1 MPNQTVVSN
10 STPIIALL
18 KIGRLGILEG
28 LYGAVIIPKAVYEE
42 VTVKDGSVLDGFGWI
57 DVRNIANIAAK
68 EAFAAV
74 LHEGEVEV
82 MLLAKEIGAGLIILD
97 DGLARKH
104 ARYLHLT
111 VTGTVGV
118 LLRAKQDGIINEIRP
133 VLDDLVRQGFYISD
147 DVFREVLRLAG
158 EIEG

>member
-1 MPNQTVVSN
+1 MRNRTVISN

-18 KIGRLGILEG
+18 RIGRLGILEK
-28 LYGAVIIPKAVYEE
+28 LYGAVIIPEAVHEE
-42 VTVKDGSVLDGFGWI
+42 ITVKDASALDGVEWI

-68 EAFAAV
+68 EAFAAT
-74 LHEGEVEV
+74 LHDGEVEV
-82 MLLAKEIGAGLIILD
+82 MLLAKEIGADLIIMD

-104 ARYLHLT
+104 AKYLDLT

-118 LLRAKQDGIINEIRP
+118 LLRAKRDGIINEIRP
-133 VLDDLVRQGFYISD
+133 VLDDLVGQGFYISD

-158 EIEG
+158 EISG